1 MGVLPWRKPV
11 LYTQHMRV
19 LTPVAFRTAISDI
32 FLSLRNRKYA

>member
-1 MGVLPWRKPV
+1 
-11 LYTQHMRV
+11 MRV